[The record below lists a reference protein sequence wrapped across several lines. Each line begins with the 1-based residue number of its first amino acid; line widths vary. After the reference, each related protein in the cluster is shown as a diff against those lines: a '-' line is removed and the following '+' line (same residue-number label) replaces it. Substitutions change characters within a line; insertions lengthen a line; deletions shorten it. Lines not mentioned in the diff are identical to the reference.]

1 MAVPYQDSL
10 ISITADEIIFAHYYF
25 PSGKPKVVRSSDI
38 ARITVKPPT
47 LWNGKWRLHGT
58 GNFKTWFP
66 KDNKRFRR
74 DRIFFAA
81 LKGRWVEI
89 GFTVEDGARVEE
101 LLKAM
106 HLL

>member
-1 MAVPYQDSL
+1 MALGYQDHL
-10 ISITADEIIFAHYYF
+10 VSITENEIVFEHYYF
-25 PSGKPKVVRSSDI
+25 PTGSRKVVRIADI
-38 ARITVKPPT
+38 AHITVKPPT

-58 GNFKTWFP
+58 GNLKTWFP
-66 KDNKRFRR
+66 KDSKRFMR